1 MTIEDFVKQN
11 IGRINASINSF
22 KDANANEFI
31 DVQIKNYLQEK
42 LSTDLQNKAT
52 ELALLDELRHHN
64 FVKAKIIEIADKFV
78 LYKPHLEKY
87 FQRTVFKNVFSMVGI
102 DELADKTIDY
112 INEVPNVDDLEVKF
126 IKLNLKNLV
135 SKCLYVASQGGFS
148 ADLQHTDY
156 GLRVANEGDSA
167 QFFFIARAMLA
178 GFNCSNVDVRSSRY
192 DAIVDFNSKLIRI
205 QVKGITAGSNI
216 SFFDRDRGGQGIDH
230 THERNRGQRITK
242 EDCDI
247 YVAVDKQVGTCY
259 IIPMSYADALDEE
272 TAKSV
277 KLSDVALYL
286 ERWQTIIDVAT
297 Q

>member
-87 FQRTVFKNVFSMVGI
+87 FQRTVFKNVFSKVGI

-135 SKCLYVASQGGFS
+135 SKCLYVASQGGFQLTYNIQTMGCELLMKAIQHNS
-148 ADLQHTDY
+148 FLLQ
-156 GLRVANEGDSA
+156 GRCWQVL
-167 QFFFIARAMLA
+167 IALMLM
-178 GFNCSNVDVRSSRY
+178 CVQV
-192 DAIVDFNSKLIRI
+192 VMTLLLI
-205 QVKGITAGSNI
+205 S
-216 SFFDRDRGGQGIDH
+216 
-230 THERNRGQRITK
+230 
-242 EDCDI
+242 
-247 YVAVDKQVGTCY
+247 
-259 IIPMSYADALDEE
+259 IPS
-272 TAKSV
+272 
-277 KLSDVALYL
+277 
-286 ERWQTIIDVAT
+286 
-297 Q
+297 